1 MTTVTKERFEKE
13 VKNENAAKKLLE
25 VYKEARQLAKEVK
38 KIKMQKAPLTL
49 KMRFSNILFNIS
61 ISLFM
66 WGMRIEKRKI
76 PLYWT
81 GPDFKQY
88 KYSVWL
94 LILAGWLSIKM
105 KYRGRAACV
114 IFDSGRKISVA
125 QCDLQLSQEMNAL
138 YYQKVCEAG
147 ARIYKKMAKE
157 YNQKTFE
164 LKEINNADTNA
175 YRK

>member
-1 MTTVTKERFEKE
+1 MKMERATEERFKKEIKRQAEK
-13 VKNENAAKKLLE
+13 AKKT
-25 VYKEARQLAKEVK
+25 K
-38 KIKMQKAPLTL
+38 KQKTL
-49 KMRFSNILFNIS
+49 RSRVRFRNFLFNIS

-76 PLYWT
+76 PIYWT
-81 GPDFKQY
+81 GPNYKQL

-94 LILAGWLSIKM
+94 MIMAGWLSIKM

-125 QCDLQLSQEMNAL
+125 QCDLQISQEMNYL

-147 ARIYKKMAKE
+147 VKIYKQLAKE
-157 YNQKTFE
+157 ANQKSCE
-164 LKEINNADTNA
+164 LKEVKNAD
-175 YRK
+175 